1 MSKDERLVGSL
12 AGQAFLSS
20 FATVACSLRTD
31 WVAALCNHRR
41 VSFTPHRGK
50 VHHRKAQQKQ
60 LAGATRMAFAFVEES
75 IPLRSASR
83 TVTNHCAQG

>member
-20 FATVACSLRTD
+20 FATVACSLLTD
-31 WVAALCNHRR
+31 WVAALCIHCR

-50 VHHRKAQQKQ
+50 VHHRKAQKQQ
-60 LAGATRMAFAFVEES
+60 LAGATRMAFAFGQPRRDC
-75 IPLRSASR
+75 IRAAWKGAYR
-83 TVTNHCAQG
+83 